1 MAKGDFLLAQIAKL
15 YYIDKIKQNEI
26 ARRFNITPMMV
37 SRYLREASN
46 KGIVTFHIKAPWSQ
60 NMALGRAVMEK
71 YHLDECIALETP
83 AGSDVRKML
92 GSFFADYFSAIVQ
105 PGMIIASSWGKTI
118 SEFASALTYQN
129 VSGCSVLQLNGAI
142 LTDDMDVMPTRI
154 LQQLGQKL
162 NALTYPI
169 NAPLYVDSLSIKE
182 MLMNDPINKTVWK
195 MAEKADIAIFGASNL
210 SLDTTTMSMNPVA
223 ASAIDE
229 LRAHGCIGDLAGMFL
244 DARGELV
251 DWSRRDL
258 YMGINLE
265 EIGQAKNTICLAGGI
280 EKAPIL
286 RVSAEKKFFKTLIT
300 TVETARAML

>member
-15 YYIDKIKQNEI
+15 YYIDKVKQNEI
-26 ARRFNITPMMV
+26 AKRFNITPMMV
-37 SRYLREASN
+37 SRYLREASD

-60 NMALGRAVMEK
+60 NMALGRSVMEK

-83 AGSDVRKML
+83 PGSDTRKML

-118 SEFASALTYQN
+118 SEFASALTYQH

-169 NAPLYVDSLSIKE
+169 NAPLYVDSLSSKE
-182 MLMNDPINKTVWK
+182 MLMNDPINRAVWK
-195 MAEKADIAIFGASNL
+195 MAEKADIAIFGAS
-210 SLDTTTMSMNPVA
+210 SLALETTTMSMNPVA

-229 LRAHGCIGDLAGMFL
+229 LRALGCIGDLAGMFL
-244 DARGELV
+244 DAHGELV
-251 DWSRRDL
+251 NWSRRDL
-258 YMGINLE
+258 YMGIDLQ
-265 EIGQAKNTICLAGGI
+265 EIGKAKSTICLAGGI
-280 EKAPIL
+280 DKAPIL
-286 RVSAEKKFFKTLIT
+286 RVSAEKKLFRTLIT